1 VPISEAFQGDYC
13 MEGKPKYP
21 WRFDTN
27 ERYREVVRL
36 ILSLSTAS
44 LLLPIFFAREFLS
57 ISDAVALK
65 SVFSCWVY
73 VSWTLLVI
81 SIMSGIKFHFLSAK
95 WIRLAWGKSAS
106 ILGKG
111 VTDSSVECMLNVAF
125 WSTMIT
131 FILGVGSIMIFL
143 VNYVPNS

>member
-1 VPISEAFQGDYC
+1 

-44 LLLPIFFAREFLS
+44 LLLPIFFAGEFLS

-73 VSWTLLVI
+73 VSWALLVI

-106 ILGKG
+106 ILGKE